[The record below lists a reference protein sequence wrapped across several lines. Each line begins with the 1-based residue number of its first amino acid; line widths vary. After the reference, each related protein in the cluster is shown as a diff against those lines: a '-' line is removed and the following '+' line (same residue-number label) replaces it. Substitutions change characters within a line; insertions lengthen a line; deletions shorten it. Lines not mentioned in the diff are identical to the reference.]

1 MSDPDLKPLSPGM
14 TAAASALFIL
24 FWASGFI
31 SAKYG
36 FPYAEPFTFLSLRFA
51 IALAVLL
58 PMVWI
63 WRARWPA
70 TPALF
75 GHVVV
80 AGFLVQTVYLIGV
93 FYGIW
98 YGIST
103 GVIALLVGVQPLIT
117 GALAG
122 PILGEKVTPRQWAGL
137 ALGFTGLSMVVMEKI
152 DFSGSGAIGVA
163 FGAFA
168 LAGITIGTLYQKRF
182 CAEVDI
188 RTAVTIQNGTSLV
201 VIGALAVLFE
211 TGKIDWT
218 GEFLFAL
225 IWSAIGL
232 SVIAIALY
240 FLLVRQGNAAKVT
253 SLLYLSPPT
262 TAIMGWFIFD
272 ETFPPLALAGL
283 VIAVLGVALA
293 NRK

>member
-1 MSDPDLKPLSPGM
+1 MSFSDSKSLSPGM

-58 PMVWI
+58 PMMWF

-70 TPALF
+70 TRALF
-75 GHVVV
+75 AHVVV

-98 YGIST
+98 HGIST

-122 PILGEKVTPRQWAGL
+122 PVLGETVTRRQWTGL
-137 ALGFTGLSMVVMEKI
+137 ALGFTGLSMVVVEGI
-152 DFSGSGAIGVA
+152 DFSESGATGVA

-168 LAGITIGTLYQKRF
+168 LAGITAGTLYQKRF
-182 CAEVDI
+182 CAAVDI
-188 RTAVTIQNGTSLV
+188 RTAVTIQNGTSLI
-201 VIGALAVLFE
+201 VIGILAALFE
-211 TGKIDWT
+211 TGRIDWT
-218 GEFLFAL
+218 PDFLFAL
-225 IWSAIGL
+225 IWSAIAL

-240 FLLVRQGNAAKVT
+240 YLLVRHGDAARVT

-262 TAIMGWFIFD
+262 TAIMGWFIFG

-283 VIAVLGVALA
+283 AIAVLGVALA